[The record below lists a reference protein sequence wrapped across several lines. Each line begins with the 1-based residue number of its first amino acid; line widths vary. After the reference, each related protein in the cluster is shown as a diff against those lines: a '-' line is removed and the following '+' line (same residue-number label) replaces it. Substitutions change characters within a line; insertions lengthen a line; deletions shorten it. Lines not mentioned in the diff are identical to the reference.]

1 MCGRYYVDE
10 WSRRL
15 VEESAA
21 RGLWNENQPAW
32 RRIRNMSSKDFRFCN
47 SCVKIKQ

>member
-10 WSRRL
+10 WIRRL

-21 RGLWNENQPAW
+21 RRIMERKSTGLEKNQEYEQQRLP
-32 RRIRNMSSKDFRFCN
+32 FL
-47 SCVKIKQ
+47 Q